1 MASFTKQDY
10 EDALYLL
17 QQPHTIKKD
26 NPNQWTRKQAWNILE
41 GYVKQL
47 EAQNETL
54 GLLYLRR

>member
-1 MASFTKQDY
+1 MARFTKQDY

-17 QQPHTIKKD
+17 QQPHTIKTD

-47 EAQNETL
+47 ETQNEVL
-54 GLLYLRR
+54 DLF